1 MLRHYPVIL
10 HTEDGVS
17 CGVTVPDFPGCFTS
31 GETLEEALSN
41 VQGAV
46 EAYLLIPG
54 GRRHLPPIGRHYV
67 NMLIEQVPASFKY
80 CSAFI
85 ISTPSISSS
94 SGIFII
100 SSVILQ
106 A

>member
-1 MLRHYPVIL
+1 MIL

-54 GRRHLPPIGRHYV
+54 GRASPPSDRAALCEHV
-67 NMLIEQVPASFKY
+67 NRAGSCKF
-80 CSAFI
+80 
-85 ISTPSISSS
+85 
-94 SGIFII
+94 
-100 SSVILQ
+100 
-106 A
+106 